1 MGKLGFWLFF
11 IFIRLMDIFVGV
23 ILLVIIIDLLVGG
36 SVLFWGV
43 DGGIWVVFWWGG
55 VFWGVFFFD
64 CFFFIIMVMV
74 VWLKF
79 VILKIKFYF
88 KYIKCNIFG

>member
-36 SVLFWGV
+36 LVLFWGV
-43 DGGIWVVFWWGG
+43 DGGI
-55 VFWGVFFFD
+55 
-64 CFFFIIMVMV
+64 
-74 VWLKF
+74 
-79 VILKIKFYF
+79 
-88 KYIKCNIFG
+88 

>member
-1 MGKLGFWLFF
+1 MVVFKRIFSFLLGRIGIIYLGRLIILFSFFNFIMGKLGFWLFF

-43 DGGIWVVFWWGG
+43 DGGI
-55 VFWGVFFFD
+55 
-64 CFFFIIMVMV
+64 
-74 VWLKF
+74 
-79 VILKIKFYF
+79 
-88 KYIKCNIFG
+88 